1 MRHKH
6 KPHSSRSEFP
16 MNGAFV
22 TRRTVGSEQ
31 LPIQDYIMQIDTSSL
46 LDSGYMYDIG
56 RIGCSKTHEKASR
69 EAAVKSRSDEALNV
83 FLDSPE

>member
-1 MRHKH
+1 
-6 KPHSSRSEFP
+6 
-16 MNGAFV
+16 
-22 TRRTVGSEQ
+22 
-31 LPIQDYIMQIDTSSL
+31 MQIDTSSL

-83 FLDSPE
+83 FLGSPE